1 MKLRVRPYLHLLK
14 WSVYF
19 NAPVQ
24 SKLSLLDEIE
34 LDISASM
41 TVEEILKL
49 IWGQHNYECKADLDA
64 IANFKGKKERL
75 FLDGNELES
84 SNRLS
89 KSCIEDSELNLT
101 ATKVQ
106 LITEGWKIVTG
117 NETDSSTDDHDF

>member
-24 SKLSLLDEIE
+24 SKLCLLDEIE
-34 LDISASM
+34 LDVSASM
-41 TVEEILKL
+41 TVEEMLKL

-106 LITEGWKIVTG
+106 LITEGFVLI
-117 NETDSSTDDHDF
+117 NL